1 VAVAL
6 RRGFYRFASR
16 VTGRTD
22 WYKNAPMT
30 RVNAATF
37 YWYFSYP
44 HKVAEGNARSN

>member
-1 VAVAL
+1 M
-6 RRGFYRFASR
+6 
-16 VTGRTD
+16 TGRTD
-22 WYKNAPMT
+22 WYKNAAMT